1 MATAEFL
8 RLTQNK
14 DIKEE
19 IKEYSKEEKLKQY
32 VLEKFKYGREG
43 MEPYQEIWRNF
54 FLSYKGTRS
63 EVKEDWQA
71 NYTTSTLKEIA
82 RVKVPLYMNILFSK
96 RMDSFDM
103 EPGELEDEEKIP
115 ILKDVMKYQLRNM
128 GKKQGGFFGVW
139 GQYLKQFELYG
150 YTAAMCPWRKESNLK
165 GKTTFDGA
173 DMQVLDVF
181 HFFPDPAA
189 VGLDSWKIIQTR
201 DVYISHLRRQED
213 LGIYKNI
220 EDLEFSGS
228 QPAED
233 DALVLMD
240 DGIPNPIDDT
250 EADSRVELLEYHGE
264 VPESLITG
272 DMKEISEIN
281 PYQDKYVDAIITLA
295 NREVIIRAQ
304 RYPYDCGNIFFESCK
319 DRMLTERFGIGT
331 GEDIEAM
338 TEELVNCHN
347 KLSDAIN
354 IICNPMGIVNP
365 EQMSGLSGT
374 LITHPGK
381 MFVAN
386 SMTDDVKKALSFI
399 DTTAAASALSP
410 LIKLID
416 MLDQRIMKLSQAVP
430 SISPTSDDSKMHETL
445 GGTQIQQANAAE
457 PIKHIV
463 QHELE
468 PAWENMLRIFYKLAL
483 QKFPEQSAFRVLGK
497 DGAEKWRKLFNKKTI
512 SKMDLQLAGD
522 PDFIPRGV
530 TVFSEKQVELRNLL
544 EFLQILATAVVPATD
559 ESGQQIQSEDGKP
572 QMEPVGDIQEVVK
585 RIAELMDFDHI
596 DLLLPKLKVLKDKQ
610 EAARRMNRQ
619 QEEAENNIRASKAKP
634 TAQSGE
640 VATNVVPPA
649 SSGTGSPTQ
658 GLGEMIRSGE
668 GM

>member
-165 GKTTFDGA
+165 GKTIFDGA

-634 TAQSGE
+634 TTQSGE
-640 VATNVVPPA
+640 VASKEVPPA
-649 SSGTGSPTQ
+649 SSDTGSPKQ
-658 GLGEMIRSGE
+658 GLGGMIRSGG

>member
-1 MATAEFL
+1 MPTTEFL
-8 RLTQNK
+8 RLTQT
-14 DIKEE
+14 KETESE
-19 IKEYSKEEKLKQY
+19 IKEYTKEQKLKQY
-32 VLEKFKYGREG
+32 VLEKFKYAKEG
-43 MEPYQEIWRNF
+43 MEPYQTVWKTHY
-54 FLSYKGTRS
+54 LSYKGTRS
-63 EVKEDWQA
+63 DVKEEWQA

-96 RMDSFDM
+96 RIDSFEM
-103 EPGELEDEEKIP
+103 EPGEIEDEEKIP
-115 ILKDVMKYQLRNM
+115 ILRDVMKYLLRNV

-139 GQYLKQFELYG
+139 GQYCKQFELYG
-150 YTAAMCPWRKESNLK
+150 YTAAMCPWRKETNLR
-165 GKTTFDGA
+165 GQTIFDGA
-173 DMQVLDVF
+173 EMQVLDIF
-181 HFFPDPAA
+181 HFFPDPSA

-220 EDLEFSGS
+220 AKIEDTYG

-233 DALVLMD
+233 DAVLPLD
-240 DGIPNPIDDT
+240 EIPNPMEDA
-250 EADSRVELLEYHGE
+250 EADNRVELLEYHGE
-264 VPESLITG
+264 VPLSLIEG
-272 DMKEISEIN
+272 DLEEISDIN
-281 PYQDKYVDAIITLA
+281 PYVDKYVDAIITLA
-295 NREVIIRAQ
+295 NREVVIRAQ
-304 RYPYDCGNIFFESCK
+304 KYPYDCGNIFFESCK

-338 TEELVNCHN
+338 AEELTNCHN

-386 SMTDDVKKALSFI
+386 SMTEDVRKALSFI
-399 DTTAAASALSP
+399 DTTAAASALTP

-468 PAWENMLRIFYKLAL
+468 PAWEQQLGIFYKLAI
-483 QKFPEQSAFRVLGK
+483 QKFPSQSAYRVLGK
-497 DGAEKWRKLFNKKTI
+497 EGAEKWEKLFKKNTI
-512 SKMDLQLAGD
+512 TKDDLALTGD

-544 EFLQILATAVVPATD
+544 EFLQILATAMVPVED
-559 ESGQQIQSEDGKP
+559 ENGQQMPGQDGKP
-572 QMEPVGDIQEVVK
+572 QMQPVGDIQEVVK
-585 RIAELMDFDHI
+585 RIAELMDFDNI
-596 DLLLPKLKVLKDKQ
+596 DLLLPRLKQLREKQ
-610 EAARRMNRQ
+610 EAARKKNRERAVQ
-619 QEEAENNIRASKAKP
+619 KKEIRAKLETTSKG
-634 TAQSGE
+634 GE
-640 VATNVVPPA
+640 VAPNSAPPA
-649 SSGTGSPTQ
+649 SPPNGSLPQ
-658 GLGEMIRSGE
+658 QGE
-668 GM
+668 GMGQMIRQGL

>member
-1 MATAEFL
+1 
-8 RLTQNK
+8 
-14 DIKEE
+14 
-19 IKEYSKEEKLKQY
+19 
-32 VLEKFKYGREG
+32 
-43 MEPYQEIWRNF
+43 
-54 FLSYKGTRS
+54 
-63 EVKEDWQA
+63 
-71 NYTTSTLKEIA
+71 
-82 RVKVPLYMNILFSK
+82 
-96 RMDSFDM
+96 
-103 EPGELEDEEKIP
+103 
-115 ILKDVMKYQLRNM
+115 
-128 GKKQGGFFGVW
+128 
-139 GQYLKQFELYG
+139 
-150 YTAAMCPWRKESNLK
+150 
-165 GKTTFDGA
+165 
-173 DMQVLDVF
+173 
-181 HFFPDPAA
+181 
-189 VGLDSWKIIQTR
+189 
-201 DVYISHLRRQED
+201 
-213 LGIYKNI
+213 
-220 EDLEFSGS
+220 
-228 QPAED
+228 
-233 DALVLMD
+233 
-240 DGIPNPIDDT
+240 
-250 EADSRVELLEYHGE
+250 
-264 VPESLITG
+264 
-272 DMKEISEIN
+272 
-281 PYQDKYVDAIITLA
+281 
-295 NREVIIRAQ
+295 
-304 RYPYDCGNIFFESCK
+304 
-319 DRMLTERFGIGT
+319 
-331 GEDIEAM
+331 M

-468 PAWENMLRIFYKLAL
+468 PAWENMLSIFYKLAL
-483 QKFPEQSAFRVLGK
+483 QKFPAQSAFRVLGK

-544 EFLQILATAVVPATD
+544 EFLQILATAMVPAIGED
-559 ESGQQIQSEDGKP
+559 GQQVSGEDGKP
-572 QMEPVGDIQEVVK
+572 QMEPVGDIQEVIK
-585 RIAELMDFDHI
+585 RIAELMDFDDI
-596 DLLLPKLKVLKDKQ
+596 DRLLPKLKVLKDKQ

-658 GLGEMIRSGE
+658 GGLGEMIRG

>member
-8 RLTQNK
+8 RLTQDK
-14 DIKEE
+14 DIEEE

-165 GKTTFDGA
+165 GKTIFDGA

-189 VGLDSWKIIQTR
+189 VGLDSWKVIQTR
-201 DVYISHLRRQED
+201 DVYISHLRRQEE

-272 DMKEISEIN
+272 DMKEVSEIN

-497 DGAEKWRKLFNKKTI
+497 DGAEKWSKLFSKKTI

-559 ESGQQIQSEDGKP
+559 ESGQQVSGEDGKP

-658 GLGEMIRSGE
+658 GGLGDMIKG

>member
-1 MATAEFL
+1 MPKL
-8 RLTQNK
+8 DVLKLTQQNETT
-14 DIKEE
+14 EE
-19 IKEYSKEEKLKQY
+19 IKEFSKREKLKQY

-43 MEPYQEIWRNF
+43 MEPYQSDWKDHY
-54 FLSYKGTRS
+54 LSYKGTRS
-63 EVKEDWQA
+63 DVKEDWQA

-103 EPGELEDEEKIP
+103 EPGEIEDEEKIP
-115 ILKDVMKYQLRNM
+115 ILKDVMKYQLRNI

-139 GQYLKQFELYG
+139 GQYCKQFELYG

-165 GKTTFDGA
+165 GDTIFDGA

-181 HFFPDPAA
+181 HFFPDPSV
-189 VGLDSWKIIQTR
+189 VGLDSWKVIQTR
-201 DVYISHLRRQED
+201 DVYISHLRKQEE
-213 LGIYKNI
+213 LGIYENVA
-220 EDLEFSGS
+220 ELEFAGS

-233 DALVLMD
+233 DAIVFLETE
-240 DGIPNPIDDT
+240 PNPIQDT
-250 EADSRVELLEYHGE
+250 EADTRIEILEYHGE
-264 VPESLITG
+264 VPESLIEG
-272 DMKEISEIN
+272 DLDEVSEAN
-281 PYQDKYVDAIITLA
+281 PYTDKYVDAIITLA
-295 NREVIIRAQ
+295 NREVIIRVQ
-304 RYPYDCGNIFFESCK
+304 KYPYDCGNIFFESCK

-354 IICNPMGIVNP
+354 IICNPMGIINP

-386 SMTDDVKKALSFI
+386 SMTEDVRKALSFI

-430 SISPTSDDSKMHETL
+430 AISPTSDDAKMHETL

-468 PAWENMLRIFYKLAL
+468 PAWEAMLSIFYKLAL
-483 QKFPEQSAFRVLGK
+483 QKFPDKSAYRVLGK
-497 DGAEKWRKLFNKKTI
+497 EGSEKWQKLFKKKQITRA
-512 SKMDLQLAGD
+512 DLALAGD

-559 ESGQQIQSEDGKP
+559 ESGKQIPGEDGKP
-572 QMEPVGDIQEVVK
+572 QMQPVGDIQEVIK
-585 RIAELMDFDHI
+585 RIAELMDFDNI
-596 DLLLPKLKVLKDKQ
+596 DLLLPRLKELREKQ
-610 EAARRMNRQ
+610 EAARKMTKKMDAMKNQVRTRTGTTPVSD
-619 QEEAENNIRASKAKP
+619 EVASK
-634 TAQSGE
+634 E
-640 VATNVVPPA
+640 VPPA
-649 SSGTGSPTQ
+649 SSEQGSSQ
-658 GLGEMIRSGE
+658 GGLGDLVKR